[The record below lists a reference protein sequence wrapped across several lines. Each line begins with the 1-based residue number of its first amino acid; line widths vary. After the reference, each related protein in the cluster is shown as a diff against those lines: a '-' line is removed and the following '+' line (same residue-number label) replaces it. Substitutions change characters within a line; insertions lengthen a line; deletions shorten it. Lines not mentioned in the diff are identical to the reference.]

1 MLDGA
6 IMYNN
11 ILLIPALNPDDSF
24 ITYVR
29 ELRCAGFSRIV
40 AVDDGS
46 REDLKYIFAT
56 LRDEYGCELITHPV
70 NLGKGRAL
78 KDGFL
83 YINEKYG
90 EYDDYRGIITADSD
104 GQHTVADVIKL
115 NNLLDGA
122 DTPTLFLGSRDF
134 DLDIVPQKSKKGN
147 KITSRVFKLL
157 YGKHIGDTQTGLRA
171 ISRGLVDEYAHLD
184 GDRFEYEMNMLI
196 YATRAKHNIVEEPIE
211 TVYIN
216 NNSETHF
223 RPFVDSFKIYK
234 LILGGFFKF
243 AMSSILSMLLDQGLA
258 NLLFYLVFK
267 NGYLAKGIARL
278 FSAVFNFTLNRKVV
292 FKSNKDARGQAVRY
306 GILAVCQLA
315 ASAILVGLL
324 TEICKVTWLF
334 TIFSIVVDT
343 LLFLIS
349 YRIQDAWVFKK

>member
-1 MLDGA
+1 
-6 IMYNN
+6 MYNN
-11 ILLIPALNPDDSF
+11 ILLIPALNPDEDF
-24 ITYVR
+24 IKYVK
-29 ELRCAGFSRIV
+29 ELREAGFSRIV

-56 LRDEYGCELITHPV
+56 LRDEYGCDLLTHEV

-90 EYDDYRGIITADSD
+90 QYDDYKGIITADSD
-104 GQHTVADVIKL
+104 GQHTVPDVIKL
-115 NNLLDGA
+115 NALLDSA
-122 DTPTLFLGSRDF
+122 ETPTLFLGSRNF

-147 KITSRVFKLL
+147 KLTSRVFKLF

-171 ISRGLVDEYAHLD
+171 ISRGLVDEYAHLE
-184 GDRFEYEMNMLI
+184 GDRFEYETNMLI
-196 YATRAKHNIVEEPIE
+196 YATRAKHPIVEEPIE

-223 RPFVDSFKIYK
+223 RPIVDSFKIYK
-234 LILGGFFKF
+234 LLLGSFFKF
-243 AMSSILSMLLDQGLA
+243 AIVSVVSMLLDQGLA

-278 FSAVFNFTLNRKVV
+278 FSAVFNFAMNRKVV
-292 FKSNKDARGQAVRY
+292 FRADGDAKGQAARY
-306 GILAVCQLA
+306 AILAVCQLA
-315 ASAILVGLL
+315 ISTVTVGLL
-324 TEICKVTWLF
+324 TSIVEAKWLF
-334 TIFSIVVDT
+334 TVFSLVVDT
-343 LLFLIS
+343 VLFIAS
-349 YRIQDAWVFKK
+349 YKIQDKWVFKK